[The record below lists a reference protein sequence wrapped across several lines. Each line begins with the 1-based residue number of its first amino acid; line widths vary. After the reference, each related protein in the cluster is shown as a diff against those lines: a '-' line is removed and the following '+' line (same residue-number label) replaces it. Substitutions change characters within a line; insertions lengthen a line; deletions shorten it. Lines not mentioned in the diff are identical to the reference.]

1 MKIVVIIA
9 SLFSVVAFA
18 ERSPSTRDDSN
29 TLYCGGTYSSTGS
42 TRNADGVVKVKKKF
56 WRKQDDSK
64 HAHFIDRDG
73 AEDGFEGLVYL
84 NNCQHGGF
92 TSPTPSRSET
102 QQNKSKN

>member
-1 MKIVVIIA
+1 MKLLIVLA
-9 SLFSVVAFA
+9 SLVSVVAFG
-18 ERSPSTRDDSN
+18 ERSDSKRDDSQ
-29 TLYCGGTYSSTGS
+29 TLYCSGTYSSTGS
-42 TRNADGVVKVKKKF
+42 TRNADGVVTVKKKF

-92 TSPTPSRSET
+92 TSPTPSKQET
-102 QQNKSKN
+102 RENKRK